1 MLTLSFTALAPL
13 GLHSTLSATLS
24 SDTQAAAPRHGREQ
38 RRLDAIASLEQAEPT
53 LMSEVKAALASDD
66 ASCDEKCWSDKY
78 DRMRAHL
85 QKGDNAIYLHN
96 QHAGYFA
103 YIARECSMANG
114 GDNGGQSYVHN
125 DPSTMTAAVNPS
137 GKPTAIKTD
146 AWYCGNTKVG
156 IDWTDLTGEK
166 DKPMADLCHQKLGE
180 VDSPTGICGRYSKRQ
195 IIDSFL
201 KVTPLWEKAPD
212 GNLAVNVPGVDCLLG
227 IGEGDVFYCQHC
239 PGLCDGDLVP
249 DGNNATGFAWTF

>member
-1 MLTLSFTALAPL
+1 
-13 GLHSTLSATLS
+13 
-24 SDTQAAAPRHGREQ
+24 
-38 RRLDAIASLEQAEPT
+38 
-53 LMSEVKAALASDD
+53 
-66 ASCDEKCWSDKY
+66 
-78 DRMRAHL
+78 
-85 QKGDNAIYLHN
+85 
-96 QHAGYFA
+96 
-103 YIARECSMANG
+103 MANP
-114 GDNGGQSYVHN
+114 GGQSYVHN

-166 DKPMADLCHQKLGE
+166 DKPMADLCHQARTQRAGPWSHALLLSPLWQGSTFLTTFPCRAAQKLGE

-212 GNLAVNVPGVDCLLG
+212 GHLAINVPGVDCLLG